1 MPDIGVNCTWTNL
14 DGNGFNL
21 NSAEG
26 RPLVPFLALTKLL
39 ATFAWSLRKGNGFLV
54 DQLIVYSCDAKTKH

>member
-1 MPDIGVNCTWTNL
+1 MPEIGVNCTWTNL

-26 RPLVPFLALTKLL
+26 RPLVPFLALTKPL
-39 ATFAWSLRKGNGFLV
+39 ATFA
-54 DQLIVYSCDAKTKH
+54 